1 MKNVDSSATPDL
13 AALIRSG
20 GPARRS
26 RRLLLLAGAAV
37 LLLALLALWLG
48 QRSADRNRPAPF
60 VTESLRRGDINL
72 TITATG
78 NLAPTNSITV
88 GSELSGTVLEVY
100 VDANDHVAKGQP
112 LAKLDTTKL
121 LQTAASSRAT
131 VASARAKVAE
141 AEATV
146 REDRATLARQEELN
160 RLSGGKSPSRSE
172 LETSRAT
179 VDRAVASLASAQAD
193 LTQAQ
198 AQLEVAETDVGK
210 AVIKSPIDGIVLT
223 RSIEP
228 GQTVAASFTAPELF
242 VIAEKLERMK
252 LDVTVAEADIA
263 RVARGQVARFTVD
276 AWPDRTYSAGVVKV
290 AYGSTTSN
298 NVVTYQTELSVA
310 NDDLTLRPG
319 MTATADIRVA
329 ERSQVYLVSNSA
341 LRFDPATALPAPGG
355 AAAPKKSFLQSVIP
369 MPPRMSKRP
378 DGGAAAETP
387 AATPGTARLWVLR
400 DGQPEPIEVKT
411 GLNDGRHT
419 EVSSDALTADLP
431 VIVRANLPSS

>member
-1 MKNVDSSATPDL
+1 MKTVPSSSTPDL

-26 RRLLLLAGAAV
+26 RRLLWLAGAGVLV
-37 LLLALLALWLG
+37 LLLLGLWLG
-48 QRSADRNRPAPF
+48 QRQADRNRPSPF
-60 VTESLRRGDINL
+60 VTEALHRGDLSL

-100 VDANDHVAKGQP
+100 VDANDHVTKGQP

-121 LQTAASSRAT
+121 LQTAASARAT
-131 VASARAKVAE
+131 VVSSQAKVAE

-146 REDRATLARQEELN
+146 REDQATLTRQEELN
-160 RLSGGKSPSRSE
+160 RLSGGKSPSRSD

-179 VDRAVASLASAQAD
+179 LDRAKATLASTQAD
-193 LTQAQ
+193 LSQAQ
-198 AQLEVAETDVGK
+198 AQLDVAETDVSK

-263 RVARGQVARFTVD
+263 RVARGQIARFTVD
-276 AWPDRTYSAGVVKV
+276 AWPDRVYTAGVIRVS
-290 AYGSTTSN
+290 YGSTTSN
-298 NVVTYQTELSVA
+298 NVVTYATELTVT

-319 MTATADIRVA
+319 MTAIADIRVA
-329 ERSQVYLVSNSA
+329 ESKNVFLVSNTA
-341 LRFDPATALPAPGG
+341 LRFDPASALPAPGTAG
-355 AAAPKKSFLQSVIP
+355 APKKSFLQSLMP
-369 MPPRMSKRP
+369 MPPRMAKRP
-378 DGGAAAETP
+378 EGTAGDKP
-387 AATPGTARLWVLR
+387 AATPGTARIWVLR
-400 DGQPEPIEVKT
+400 DGMPQPIEVKT
-411 GLNDGRHT
+411 GLSDGRHT
-419 EVSSDALTADLP
+419 EISADELTADLP
-431 VIVRANLPSS
+431 VIVRASLPSS